1 VKAGSVWRSI
11 QSEMQVQFDAT
22 IDDYVDVVLRSVAGS
37 KAVKAW
43 RWQGSIVAGLLVGL
57 SVFLILTGSIVRKLV
72 AGGLAFLLVTV
83 ANLAYYKSSYRKRA
97 RKLIREQLG
106 TEGPFRIRVELTESG
121 ITFEQQETRLIQEW
135 STFERYEETDDA
147 IYFLKRDRSVMAV
160 RKRAFESKASQDQFL
175 EFARK
180 HMGIEKS

>member
-1 VKAGSVWRSI
+1 
-11 QSEMQVQFDAT
+11 M
-22 IDDYVDVVLRSVAGS
+22 
-37 KAVKAW
+37 
-43 RWQGSIVAGLLVGL
+43 
-57 SVFLILTGSIVRKLV
+57 
-72 AGGLAFLLVTV
+72 LVTV